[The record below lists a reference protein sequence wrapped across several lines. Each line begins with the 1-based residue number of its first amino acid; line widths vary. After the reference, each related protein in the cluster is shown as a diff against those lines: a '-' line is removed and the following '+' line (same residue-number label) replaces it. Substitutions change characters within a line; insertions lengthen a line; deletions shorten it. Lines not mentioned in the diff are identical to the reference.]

1 MRKVGDEVLRESDP
15 RRGWDGM
22 KKGRNFQKV
31 KYKSPT
37 KEKGIR
43 NQNGLDLF
51 KSNTKIYMI
60 TAH

>member
-37 KEKGIR
+37 KGKGIR
-43 NQNGLDLF
+43 NQNIE
-51 KSNTKIYMI
+51 T
-60 TAH
+60 